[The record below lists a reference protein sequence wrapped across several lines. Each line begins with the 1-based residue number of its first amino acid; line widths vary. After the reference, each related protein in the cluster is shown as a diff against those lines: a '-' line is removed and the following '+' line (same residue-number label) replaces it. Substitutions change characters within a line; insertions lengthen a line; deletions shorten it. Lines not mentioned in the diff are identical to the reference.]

1 MLRFFPAS
9 TRENSASG
17 VRSRLACFY
26 TVLVACVI
34 PSGLSYADRVS
45 LDDGRILNGTIA
57 LLPGIS
63 IDPQAEEGAGSTV
76 VMCDNG
82 LTRTFVSKKRV
93 IGAAEEDSGRAMEEI
108 KIFQR
113 VPDSGRRLS
122 SVGNILSATPFDD
135 FGRRVITLST
145 PGGRLD
151 LVQGITTITPEWT
164 AVEGLITEHPLRLD
178 MRLATS
184 SVPRETLSRIIERQ
198 LDGDDLD
205 ERLQFVRL
213 LIQGARYKEATLEL
227 QAVVKDFPSL
237 KSLQK
242 QQRNITN
249 LAANQLLKEILLRQK
264 SGQDRLV
271 INLLENFSAEDGNGE
286 LLQAVKELRDQYRI
300 QLKRAETLVQ
310 QIQTLA
316 AQLPDARDRQLANA
330 IVEEISTELTFE
342 SLKRLSV
349 FERVGS
355 DNQLPPE
362 QAIALALTGWLGG
375 ENASQINLK
384 LALSTAKVRNLL
396 RQYLV
401 SKEPEDRHDIRQRLD
416 AEEAFDAKT
425 VAAVAA
431 HMVRP
436 AAPADGRDDGFFEFE
451 VRLPFQTKKKQVS
464 ARYFVQLPP
473 EYDARRRYPAII
485 ALHGAGTTPLQQIEW
500 WAGTTAENGQRKGQG
515 GRHGAI
521 IIAPAWGEETQLEYR
536 YSAEEHSLI
545 LAVLRKASRQF
556 SIDSDRVFLSGH
568 SIGGDAAWDI
578 GLSHPDLW
586 AGVIVVSGKAG
597 RFVHH
602 YHENARALPFYIVC
616 GGLDHT
622 TFTANEMDLDRY
634 LKKGF
639 DLTYVEYK
647 GRGHEHFSDELI
659 KIFDWTNRKSRS
671 SSPKEID
678 AVSMRP
684 WDRFFWWIE
693 MNSPPE
699 RTMVLP
705 GNWPPARFGQPFTLS
720 AKTSTSNRITA
731 RCGAEEVRI
740 WLSPEF
746 IDFQRPL
753 SINLGTRRLH
763 QGEITPDIDVL
774 LEDLRTRCD
783 YQHPFW
789 AVVTNN
795 RSGED

>member
-1 MLRFFPAS
+1 MSGNRAGFFCSYAVLLCCFI
-9 TRENSASG
+9 TSG
-17 VRSRLACFY
+17 
-26 TVLVACVI
+26 
-34 PSGLSYADRVS
+34 PSYADRVT
-45 LDDGRILNGTIA
+45 LDDGRILDGTIA
-57 LLPGIS
+57 LLPGLS

-82 LTRTFVSKKRV
+82 LTRTFISKKRV
-93 IGAAEEDSGRAMEEI
+93 IGAAEEDAGQSMEKI

-113 VPDSGRRLS
+113 IPDSGRRVS
-122 SVGNILSATPFDD
+122 SVGSILSTTPFDE

-151 LVQGITTITPEWT
+151 LVQGITTITPEWI
-164 AVEGLITEHPLRLD
+164 AAEGLITEHPLRLD
-178 MRLATS
+178 MRIATS

-213 LIQGARYKEATLEL
+213 LIQGAQYKEATLEL
-227 QAVVKDFPSL
+227 QGVIADFPLL

-242 QQRNITN
+242 QQKNISN
-249 LAANQLLKEILLRQK
+249 LAAKQLLDEIILRQN

-286 LLQAVKELRDQYRI
+286 LLQAVKELRDGYRS
-300 QLKRAETLVQ
+300 QLQRAETLVQ
-310 QIQTLA
+310 QIQSLA
-316 AQLPDARDRQLANA
+316 AQLPDARERKLAGV
-330 IVEEISTELTFE
+330 IVNEISAELTFE

-362 QAIALALTGWLGG
+362 QALSLALTGWLAG
-375 ENASQINLK
+375 ENSSQINLK
-384 LALSTAKVRNLL
+384 LALSTANVRNLV

-401 SKEPEDRHDIRQRLD
+401 SKEPEERFKIRQQLD
-416 AEEAFDAKT
+416 TEEAFDAKT
-425 VAAVAA
+425 IAAVAS

-436 AAPADGRDDGFFEFE
+436 AAPADVRNDGFFELE
-451 VRLPFQTKKKQVS
+451 TQLPFSNSKNKTA
-464 ARYFVQLPP
+464 ARYLVQLPP
-473 EYDARRRYPAII
+473 EYDARRRYPAVV

-500 WAGTTAENGQRKGQG
+500 WAGTKKKNGQREGQG

-521 IIAPAWGEETQLEYR
+521 IIAPAWGEKTQLEYR
-536 YSAEEHSLI
+536 YSAKEHSAV
-545 LAVLRKASRQF
+545 LAVLRDASRQF
-556 SIDSDRVFLSGH
+556 SLDSDRVFLSGH
-568 SIGGDAAWDI
+568 SMGGDAAWDI

-586 AGVIVVSGKAG
+586 AGVIIVSGKAA
-597 RFVHH
+597 RYVHH
-602 YHENARALPFYIVC
+602 YHRNAQTLPFYIVC

-622 TFTANEMDLDRY
+622 TFSANEMDLDRY

-639 DLTYVEYK
+639 DLTYVEYR

-659 KIFDWTNRKSRS
+659 NIFDWTKRKRRLI
-671 SSPKEID
+671 SPKEID

-684 WDRFFWWIE
+684 WDRLFWWIE
-693 MNSPPE
+693 MSSPPE

-720 AKTSTSNRITA
+720 AKAVASNSITA

-753 SINLGTRRLH
+753 TINLGTRRLH
-763 QGEITPDIDVL
+763 QGEISPDVDIL
-774 LEDLRTRCD
+774 LEDLRSRCD

-789 AVVTNN
+789 AVVRKNN
-795 RSGED
+795 PSEK

>member
-1 MLRFFPAS
+1 MSGNRAGFFCSYAVLLCCFI
-9 TRENSASG
+9 TSG
-17 VRSRLACFY
+17 
-26 TVLVACVI
+26 
-34 PSGLSYADRVS
+34 PSYADRVT
-45 LDDGRILNGTIA
+45 LDDGRILDGTIA
-57 LLPGIS
+57 LLPGLS

-82 LTRTFVSKKRV
+82 LTRTFISKKRV
-93 IGAAEEDSGRAMEEI
+93 IGAAEEDAGQSMEKI

-113 VPDSGRRLS
+113 IPDSGRRVS
-122 SVGNILSATPFDD
+122 SVGSILSTTPFDE

-151 LVQGITTITPEWT
+151 LVQGITTITPEWI
-164 AVEGLITEHPLRLD
+164 AAEGLITEHPLRLD
-178 MRLATS
+178 MRIATS

-213 LIQGARYKEATLEL
+213 LIQGAQYKEATLEL
-227 QAVVKDFPSL
+227 QGVIADFPLL

-242 QQRNITN
+242 QQKNISN
-249 LAANQLLKEILLRQK
+249 LAAKQLLDEIILRQN

-286 LLQAVKELRDQYRI
+286 LLQAVKELRDGYRS
-300 QLKRAETLVQ
+300 QLQRAETLVQ
-310 QIQTLA
+310 QIQSLA
-316 AQLPDARDRQLANA
+316 AQLPDARERKLAGV
-330 IVEEISTELTFE
+330 IVNEISAELTFE

-362 QAIALALTGWLGG
+362 QALSLALTGWLAG
-375 ENASQINLK
+375 ENSSQINLK
-384 LALSTAKVRNLL
+384 LALSTANVRNLV

-401 SKEPEDRHDIRQRLD
+401 SKEPEERFKIRQQLD
-416 AEEAFDAKT
+416 TEEAFDAKT
-425 VAAVAA
+425 IAAVAS

-436 AAPADGRDDGFFEFE
+436 AAPADVRNDGFFELE
-451 VRLPFQTKKKQVS
+451 TQLPFSNSKNKTA
-464 ARYFVQLPP
+464 ARYLVQLPP
-473 EYDARRRYPAII
+473 EYDARRRYPAVV

-500 WAGTTAENGQRKGQG
+500 WAGTKKKNGQREGQG

-521 IIAPAWGEETQLEYR
+521 IIAPAWGEKTQLEYR
-536 YSAEEHSLI
+536 YSAKEHSAV
-545 LAVLRKASRQF
+545 LAVLRDASRQF
-556 SIDSDRVFLSGH
+556 SLDSDRVFLSGH
-568 SIGGDAAWDI
+568 SMGGDAAWDI

-586 AGVIVVSGKAG
+586 AGVIIVSGKAA
-597 RFVHH
+597 RYVHH
-602 YHENARALPFYIVC
+602 YHRNAQSLPFYIVC

-622 TFTANEMDLDRY
+622 TFSANEMDLDRY

-639 DLTYVEYK
+639 DLTYVEYR

-659 KIFDWTNRKSRS
+659 NIFDWTKRKRRLI
-671 SSPKEID
+671 SPKEID

-684 WDRFFWWIE
+684 WDRLFWWIE
-693 MNSPPE
+693 MSSPPE

-720 AKTSTSNRITA
+720 AKAVASNRITA

-753 SINLGTRRLH
+753 TINLGTRRLH
-763 QGEITPDIDVL
+763 QGEISPDVDIL
-774 LEDLRTRCD
+774 LEDLRSRCD

-789 AVVTNN
+789 AVVRKNN
-795 RSGED
+795 PSEK

>member
-1 MLRFFPAS
+1 MSGNRAGFFCSYAVLLCCFI
-9 TRENSASG
+9 TSG
-17 VRSRLACFY
+17 
-26 TVLVACVI
+26 
-34 PSGLSYADRVS
+34 PSYADRVT
-45 LDDGRILNGTIA
+45 LDDGRILDGTIA
-57 LLPGIS
+57 LLPGLS

-82 LTRTFVSKKRV
+82 LTRTFISKKRV
-93 IGAAEEDSGRAMEEI
+93 IGAAEEDAGQSMEKI

-113 VPDSGRRLS
+113 IPDSGRRVS
-122 SVGNILSATPFDD
+122 SVGSILSTTPFDE

-151 LVQGITTITPEWT
+151 LVQGITTITPEWI
-164 AVEGLITEHPLRLD
+164 AAEGLITEHPLRLD
-178 MRLATS
+178 MRIATS

-213 LIQGARYKEATLEL
+213 LIQGAQYKEATLEL
-227 QAVVKDFPSL
+227 QGVIADFPLL

-242 QQRNITN
+242 QQKNISN
-249 LAANQLLKEILLRQK
+249 LAAKQLLDEIILRQN

-286 LLQAVKELRDQYRI
+286 LLQAVKELRDGYRS
-300 QLKRAETLVQ
+300 QLQRAETLVQ
-310 QIQTLA
+310 QIQSLA
-316 AQLPDARDRQLANA
+316 AQLPDARERKLAGV
-330 IVEEISTELTFE
+330 IVNEISAELTFE

-362 QAIALALTGWLGG
+362 QALSLALTGWLAG
-375 ENASQINLK
+375 ENSSQINLK
-384 LALSTAKVRNLL
+384 LALSTANVRNLV

-401 SKEPEDRHDIRQRLD
+401 SKEPEERFKIRQQLD
-416 AEEAFDAKT
+416 TEEAFDAKT
-425 VAAVAA
+425 IAAVAS

-436 AAPADGRDDGFFEFE
+436 AAPADVRNDGFFELE
-451 VRLPFQTKKKQVS
+451 TQLPFSNSKNKTA
-464 ARYFVQLPP
+464 ARYLVQLPP
-473 EYDARRRYPAII
+473 EYDARRRYPAVV

-500 WAGTTAENGQRKGQG
+500 WAGTKKKNGQREGQG

-521 IIAPAWGEETQLEYR
+521 IIAPAWGEKTQLEYR
-536 YSAEEHSLI
+536 YSAKEHSAV
-545 LAVLRKASRQF
+545 LAVLRDASRQF
-556 SIDSDRVFLSGH
+556 SLDSDRVFLSGH
-568 SIGGDAAWDI
+568 SMGGDAAWDI

-586 AGVIVVSGKAG
+586 AGVIIVSGKAA
-597 RFVHH
+597 RYVHH
-602 YHENARALPFYIVC
+602 YHRNAQSLPFYIVC

-622 TFTANEMDLDRY
+622 TFSANEMDLDRY

-639 DLTYVEYK
+639 DLTYVEYR

-659 KIFDWTNRKSRS
+659 KIFDWTKRKRRLI
-671 SSPKEID
+671 SPKEID

-684 WDRFFWWIE
+684 WDRLFWWIE
-693 MNSPPE
+693 MSSPPE

-720 AKTSTSNRITA
+720 AKAVASNRITA

-753 SINLGTRRLH
+753 TINLGTRRLH
-763 QGEITPDIDVL
+763 QGEISPDVDIL
-774 LEDLRTRCD
+774 LEDLRSRCD

-789 AVVTNN
+789 AVVRKNP
-795 RSGED
+795 SSEK

>member
-1 MLRFFPAS
+1 M
-9 TRENSASG
+9 
-17 VRSRLACFY
+17 ACFIA
-26 TVLVACVI
+26 TGF
-34 PSGLSYADRVS
+34 SKADRIT
-45 LDDGRILNGTIA
+45 LDDGRILDGTIA

-63 IDPQAEEGAGSTV
+63 VDPQAEEGAGSTV

-82 LTRTFVSKKRV
+82 LTRTFISKKRV
-93 IGAAEEDSGRAMEEI
+93 IGAAEEVAGQSLEEI

-113 VPDSGRRLS
+113 VPDSGRHVS
-122 SVGNILSATPFDD
+122 SVGSILSTTPFDE
-135 FGRRVITLST
+135 FGRRVIALST
-145 PGGRLD
+145 PSGRLD
-151 LVQGITTITPEWT
+151 LVQGITAITPEWI

-178 MRLATS
+178 MRIATS
-184 SVPRETLSRIIERQ
+184 SVPREILSRIIKRQ
-198 LDGDDLD
+198 LDEDDLD

-213 LIQGARYKEATLEL
+213 LIQAARYQEATLEL
-227 QAVVKDFPSL
+227 QGVIEDFPSL
-237 KSLQK
+237 KSLEK
-242 QQRNITN
+242 QQKNISN
-249 LAANQLLKEILLRQK
+249 LAAKQLLDEIILRQN

-286 LLQAVKELRDQYRI
+286 LLQAVKELRDRYRG
-300 QLKRAETLVQ
+300 QLQRAETLVQ

-316 AQLPDARDRQLANA
+316 AQLPDARERQLSED
-330 IVEEISTELTFE
+330 IVGEISAELTFE

-362 QAIALALTGWLGG
+362 QALSLAITGWLGG

-384 LALSTAKVRNLL
+384 LALSTVNVRNLL

-401 SKEPEDRHDIRQRLD
+401 SKDPEERLDIRQQLD

-425 VAAVAA
+425 IAAVAS

-436 AAPADGRDDGFFEFE
+436 AAPADGRNDGFFELD
-451 VRLPFQTKKKQVS
+451 VRLPFSSPENKAV
-464 ARYFVQLPP
+464 ARYLVQLPP
-473 EYDARRRYPAII
+473 EYDARRRYPAVV
-485 ALHGAGTTPLQQIEW
+485 ALHGAGATPLQQIEW
-500 WAGTTAENGQRKGQG
+500 WAGTTTENGQREGQG

-521 IIAPAWGEETQLEYR
+521 IIAPAWGEKTQLNYR
-536 YSAEEHSLI
+536 YSAKEHSVV
-545 LAVLRKASRQF
+545 LAVLREASRQF
-556 SIDSDRVFLSGH
+556 SLDSDRVFLSGH
-568 SIGGDAAWDI
+568 SMGGDAAWDI

-597 RFVHH
+597 RYVHH
-602 YHENARALPFYIVC
+602 YHQNARTLPFYIVC
-616 GGLDHT
+616 GGRDHT
-622 TFTANEMDLDRY
+622 TFSANEMDLDRY

-639 DLTYVEYK
+639 DLTYVEYR

-659 KIFDWTNRKSRS
+659 KIFDWTKRKSRS
-671 SSPKEID
+671 ISPKEID

-684 WDRFFWWIE
+684 WDRLFWWIE
-693 MNSPPE
+693 MSSPPE

-705 GNWPPARFGQPFTLS
+705 GNWPPARIGQPFSLS
-720 AKTSTSNRITA
+720 AKAVASNRITA
-731 RCGAEEVRI
+731 RCGAEEVNI

-746 IDFQRPL
+746 IDFKRPL
-753 SINLGTRRLH
+753 TINLGTRRLH
-763 QGEITPDIDVL
+763 QGEIAPDVDVV

-789 AVVTNN
+789 AVVTKTPA
-795 RSGED
+795 GEK

>member
-1 MLRFFPAS
+1 MLHFFS
-9 TRENSASG
+9 TSTQENAISG
-17 VRSRLACFY
+17 NRAGFFCSYAVLLCCFI
-26 TVLVACVI
+26 T
-34 PSGLSYADRVS
+34 SGPSYADRVT
-45 LDDGRILNGTIA
+45 LDDGRILDGTIA
-57 LLPGIS
+57 LLPGLS

-82 LTRTFVSKKRV
+82 LTRTFISKKRV
-93 IGAAEEDSGRAMEEI
+93 IGAAEEDAGQSMEKI

-113 VPDSGRRLS
+113 IPDSGRRVS
-122 SVGNILSATPFDD
+122 SVGSILSTTPFDE

-145 PGGRLD
+145 PGGRLN
-151 LVQGITTITPEWT
+151 LVQGITTITPEWI
-164 AVEGLITEHPLRLD
+164 AAEGLITEHPLRLD
-178 MRLATS
+178 MRIATS

-213 LIQGARYKEATLEL
+213 LIQGAQYKEATLEL
-227 QAVVKDFPSL
+227 QGVIADFPLL

-242 QQRNITN
+242 QQKNISN
-249 LAANQLLKEILLRQK
+249 LAAKQLLDEIILRQN

-286 LLQAVKELRDQYRI
+286 LLQAVKELRDGYRS
-300 QLKRAETLVQ
+300 QLQRAETLVQ
-310 QIQTLA
+310 QIQSLA
-316 AQLPDARDRQLANA
+316 AQLPDARERKLAGV
-330 IVEEISTELTFE
+330 IVNEISAELTFE

-362 QAIALALTGWLGG
+362 QALSLALTGWLAG
-375 ENASQINLK
+375 ENSSQINLK
-384 LALSTAKVRNLL
+384 LALSTANVRNLV

-401 SKEPEDRHDIRQRLD
+401 SKEPEERFKIRQQLD
-416 AEEAFDAKT
+416 TEEAFDAKT
-425 VAAVAA
+425 IAAVAS

-436 AAPADGRDDGFFEFE
+436 AAPADVRNDGFFELE
-451 VRLPFQTKKKQVS
+451 TQLPFSNSKNKTA
-464 ARYFVQLPP
+464 ARYLVQLPP
-473 EYDARRRYPAII
+473 EYDARRRYPAVV

-500 WAGTTAENGQRKGQG
+500 WAGTKKKNGQREGQG

-521 IIAPAWGEETQLEYR
+521 IIAPAWGEKTQLEYR
-536 YSAEEHSLI
+536 YSAKEHSAV
-545 LAVLRKASRQF
+545 LAVLRDASRQF
-556 SIDSDRVFLSGH
+556 SLDSDRVFLSGH
-568 SIGGDAAWDI
+568 SMGGDAAWDI

-586 AGVIVVSGKAG
+586 AGVIIVSGKAA
-597 RFVHH
+597 RYVHH
-602 YHENARALPFYIVC
+602 YHRNAQTLPFYIVC

-622 TFTANEMDLDRY
+622 TFSANEMDLDRY

-639 DLTYVEYK
+639 DLTYVEYR

-659 KIFDWTNRKSRS
+659 NIFDWTKRKRRLI
-671 SSPKEID
+671 SPKEID

-684 WDRFFWWIE
+684 WDRLFWWIE
-693 MNSPPE
+693 MSSPPE

-720 AKTSTSNRITA
+720 AKAVASNRITA

-753 SINLGTRRLH
+753 TINLGTRRLH
-763 QGEITPDIDVL
+763 QGEISPDVDIL
-774 LEDLRTRCD
+774 LEDLRSRCD

-789 AVVTNN
+789 AVVRKNN
-795 RSGED
+795 PSEK